1 MEESKFSVL
10 LGKTVMEADLTPQ
23 DAGLLFEG
31 GITLNLYNR
40 YLVTGAVGSGTNAV
54 VGAKVSG
61 VTETPEHAIFEF
73 DSGIRI
79 EVDLTDDA
87 YTSPEAMQLRV
98 PGSPIVIWS

>member
-1 MEESKFSVL
+1 MEESKLSILF
-10 LGKTVMEADLTPQ
+10 GKTVIEADLTPQ

-40 YLVTGAVGSGTNAV
+40 YTVTGPVGSGAYAII
-54 VGAKVSG
+54 GAKVIN

-73 DSGIRI
+73 DSSVRI

>member
-1 MEESKFSVL
+1 MEESKLSVL
-10 LGKTVMEADLTPQ
+10 LGKTIMEADLTPQ

-40 YLVTGAVGSGTNAV
+40 YTVTGAVSFGSNAI
-54 VGAKVSG
+54 VGAKVIS
-61 VTETPEHAIFEF
+61 VTETPEYVIFEL
-73 DSGIRI
+73 DPKIRI
-79 EVDLTDDA
+79 EVDLADDA